1 MITRPTRFPSWR
13 GINGLAKT
21 SQGEGVCGDKLAC
34 RDDPRIMSDKSIR
47 QNTPIPAWQNT
58 QMETWQNTNSDI
70 CRNGTNFPFP
80 AVDSH
85 SMDHSFPGRKFHQHK
100 ICDVTSPMCVRNIEA
115 CIKHMSFEICGHF
128 DKRRAITNLVRCHNA
143 LIPIL
148 LTNRFAA
155 TFLLF
160 APLPVEQDA
169 AQLLHIYMHT
179 PDIYMHTPESWYLIK
194 KEGCGDCSHCA
205 YFYPLLWGPSAT
217 QTDLRDKRWHEKKV
231 AWAKRV
237 RARKS
242 RERIKAT
249 GRPDHFMFYCSKP
262 FPSLHNTKWPN
273 SLWWNGYLR
282 CSL

>member
-1 MITRPTRFPSWR
+1 MGPTSHFQLLTRTVWTT
-13 GINGLAKT
+13 L
-21 SQGEGVCGDKLAC
+21 SQGVN
-34 RDDPRIMSDKSIR
+34 SIS
-47 QNTPIPAWQNT
+47 TKYV
-58 QMETWQNTNSDI
+58 ML
-70 CRNGTNFPFP
+70 
-80 AVDSH
+80 
-85 SMDHSFPGRKFHQHK
+85 
-100 ICDVTSPMCVRNIEA
+100 CVRNIEA

>member
-1 MITRPTRFPSWR
+1 MTMIMITRPTWFSSWQ
-13 GINGLAKT
+13 GINGPAKM
-21 SQGEGVCGDKLAC
+21 SQVEGVCGDKLAC
-34 RDDPRIMSDKSIR
+34 GDDPRIMSDKSIR

-100 ICDVTSPMCVRNIEA
+100 ICDVTSPMLKCVRNIEA

-160 APLPVEQDA
+160 APAGYNKMLCNSCTHRVFISGLWR
-169 AQLLHIYMHT
+169 QLSLFCRF
-179 PDIYMHTPESWYLIK
+179 S
-194 KEGCGDCSHCA
+194 
-205 YFYPLLWGPSAT
+205 PLLWGPSAT
-217 QTDLRDKRWHEKKV
+217 QTDLRDKRWHG
-231 AWAKRV
+231 KRV
-237 RARKS
+237 AGQKGGGG
-242 RERIKAT
+242 KKQ
-249 GRPDHFMFYCSKP
+249 GKD
-262 FPSLHNTKWPN
+262 
-273 SLWWNGYLR
+273 
-282 CSL
+282 